1 MKKIYLSI
9 TAIAISASA
18 FSQTF
23 IQQRVTSSVAKDV
36 VLPVYN
42 GSASTPDDTLG
53 FDELGAQLF
62 QYGSDAGYVFGA
74 NVLAF
79 PAPNEGVFQF
89 NTEFA
94 RGFIVD
100 DAQNVIGAGFI
111 FGSKSDAS
119 GSPAAAKAKLYNVE
133 PNKALSALVAPPVL
147 DADGPGSTVIASAD
161 LAFSDADTVFPNI
174 TWVDF
179 DTEGWVSSD
188 FAIGLDIK
196 ALYGTPSDTLVLL
209 ADEHNDSDGEST
221 WTKFTQGA
229 DANGT
234 TLWARSTALLQSD
247 LFVNLAIFA
256 VVAESPNS
264 IEEQGYMNG
273 VKVTM
278 YPNPAVS
285 SENVTIQYGLET
297 SAKNVDL
304 SIVNVN
310 GQVVYTAAQGA
321 KASGIYTMNVPAG
334 TLSSG
339 SYIYVLNADGARIA
353 KRMEILK

>member
-1 MKKIYLSI
+1 
-9 TAIAISASA
+9 
-18 FSQTF
+18 
-23 IQQRVTSSVAKDV
+23 
-36 VLPVYN
+36 
-42 GSASTPDDTLG
+42 
-53 FDELGAQLF
+53 
-62 QYGSDAGYVFGA
+62 
-74 NVLAF
+74 
-79 PAPNEGVFQF
+79 
-89 NTEFA
+89 
-94 RGFIVD
+94 
-100 DAQNVIGAGFI
+100 
-111 FGSKSDAS
+111 
-119 GSPAAAKAKLYNVE
+119 
-133 PNKALSALVAPPVL
+133 
-147 DADGPGSTVIASAD
+147 
-161 LAFSDADTVFPNI
+161 
-174 TWVDF
+174 
-179 DTEGWVSSD
+179 
-188 FAIGLDIK
+188 
-196 ALYGTPSDTLVLL
+196 
-209 ADEHNDSDGEST
+209 
-221 WTKFTQGA
+221 
-229 DANGT
+229 
-234 TLWARSTALLQSD
+234 LLQSD